1 VSFVRRIRLWS
12 NRDKLEHVQEDA
24 QMTPL
29 EHEIAEED
37 FEEKKDDVA
46 VSEYLSPPGVD
57 FESDSEPPRH
67 P

>member
-1 VSFVRRIRLWS
+1 MSFVRRIRLWW

-24 QMTPL
+24 QMSPL
-29 EHEIAEED
+29 EPEVAEED
-37 FEEKKDDVA
+37 FEANKDDVA
-46 VSEYLSPPGVD
+46 VSRSLSPPGVD